1 MRIPPVAGNKLD
13 SSEANCVANCAGR
26 FLDSSVFVVNRMMA
40 AKHATPWPD
49 LCRASSGPASRHG
62 RSSAAQGRTA
72 ALSPHPRSPRSQ
84 RSRAQLL
91 ARMRRTA
98 CRLPIRQRLSACTGP
113 SHAYATSGHA
123 YAPPRG
129 AVLCCRPQPS
139 PVRSLAPSSARAS
152 HHRPQPTLS
161 LAGLSRGPRRL
172 MCYDPCA
179 AAHVHVPTLS
189 LSALRRRGNK
199 GSRLADSTGG
209 HSMPR
214 HAATQQSSPGQ
225 VEVCSGDG
233 DAARA
238 V

>member
-49 LCRASSGPASRHG
+49 LCRASSGPASRHR

-72 ALSPHPRSPRSQ
+72 ALSPHPPHPQPSQ
-84 RSRAQLL
+84 PAQPSQLL
-91 ARMRRTA
+91 ACMRRTA

-123 YAPPRG
+123 PPRRV
-129 AVLCCRPQPS
+129 VLCCRPQPS

-152 HHRPQPTLS
+152 HHRPQPALS
-161 LAGLSRGPRRL
+161 LAGLSWGPRRL

-179 AAHVHVPTLS
+179 AAH
-189 LSALRRRGNK
+189 AC
-199 GSRLADSTGG
+199 ADAFPFGAQAK
-209 HSMPR
+209 R
-214 HAATQQSSPGQ
+214 QQGQ
-225 VEVCSGDG
+225 
-233 DAARA
+233 
-238 V
+238 